1 MFLVEHHGGG
11 SVNIFYNEL
20 IKNNSVTVTGGTGA
34 NYGGSGGDGTVTV
47 GNISSGTFV
56 QE

>member
-1 MFLVEHHGGG
+1 MHHGGG
-11 SVNIFYNEL
+11 SLNIFYNEL
-20 IKNNSVTVTGGTGA
+20 IQNNSCTATGGAGA
-34 NYGGSGGDGTVTV
+34 NYGGSGGAGTVTV